1 MLRIVAMRTKDA
13 IEEFG
18 NNVRELAQALGIT
31 REAIYQ
37 WGEKVPPLR
46 AYEIRDILAARRAQ
60 KLGAADTPHP
70 PHQEV
75 A

>member
-1 MLRIVAMRTKDA
+1 MLRIEAMRTKDA

-46 AYEIRDILAARRAQ
+46 AYEIRDILAARCAQ
-60 KLGAADTPHP
+60 KLGADNTPSNQ
-70 PHQEV
+70 QE
-75 A
+75 AA